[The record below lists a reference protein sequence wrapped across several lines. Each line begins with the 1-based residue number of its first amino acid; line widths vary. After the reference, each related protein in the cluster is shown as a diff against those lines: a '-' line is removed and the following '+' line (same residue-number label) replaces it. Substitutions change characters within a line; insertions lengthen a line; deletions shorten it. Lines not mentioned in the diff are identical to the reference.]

1 MYIGKGPAELRSQ
14 QRKLHPDTK
23 GWSMKQTSLLG
34 IAKKAA
40 SDKAHRFQDLFGL
53 LTIGYLL
60 ACWRLINKR
69 AVYGVDRVDARAY
82 EANLQENVEGLVAAV
97 KGGWYRAKLVLRRY
111 IPKLNGKM
119 RPLGIPAVADKL
131 LQIGVAKILEEIY
144 EQDFLGCSYGYRLG
158 VGALDAVRDLSA
170 ALRSGRYHFLVEAD
184 IRSFF
189 DRIDHQKLIE
199 LLRLR
204 IDDEPFLRLI
214 RKWLKAGILEKDG
227 QVIHPETGSPQGGI
241 VSPMLANIYLHYVL
255 DVWFEETVK
264 AHCKGKAYLCRYADD
279 FVCAFECESDAERF
293 YKALGARMESFGLE
307 VAEEKTDLLR
317 FSRQDW
323 HKSGTF
329 EFLGFEF
336 RWGRARWG
344 KPALKRRTA
353 RKKYRAALASF
364 QQWCREHCR
373 MRKERFFAALNA
385 KLRGYY
391 NYYGIRGNFDS
402 IDDFF
407 YHVTRTL
414 YRQLNRRS
422 QRRSYNWKGFAELI
436 KVFKLERP
444 HICHSF

>member
-1 MYIGKGPAELRSQ
+1 
-14 QRKLHPDTK
+14 
-23 GWSMKQTSLLG
+23 
-34 IAKKAA
+34 
-40 SDKAHRFQDLFGL
+40 
-53 LTIGYLL
+53 L

-69 AVYGVDRVDARAY
+69 AAYGVDRVDARAY

-307 VAEEKTDLLR
+307 VAEEKTNLLR

-336 RWGRARWG
+336 RWGRGRWG

-373 MRKERFFAALNA
+373 IGVASTAGCARR
-385 KLRGYY
+385 
-391 NYYGIRGNFDS
+391 DS
-402 IDDFF
+402 SRPS
-407 YHVTRTL
+407 T
-414 YRQLNRRS
+414 
-422 QRRSYNWKGFAELI
+422 RSYAGTTTTTVSAATSTASTT
-436 KVFKLERP
+436 
-444 HICHSF
+444 SFIT